1 MWQDVRLLNMI
12 SNALLGILAL
22 ALLSAGLWWGA
33 QQPVFTLKTVRVV
46 GAEGVPLNYVNH
58 LTVRNTALPRI
69 RGNFFT
75 VELETVRRA
84 FEALPWVRR
93 ASVKRQWPNQ
103 LLVTIEEHRPL
114 GTWGDQGQLV
124 SVKGDVFIANLAEA
138 EERVNLSELSGP
150 AGSEKE
156 VVARYSDLRAW
167 LSPIDLAPVGLQL
180 SERYAWTALLDNGVV
195 VELGREWT
203 TDTLRSRVERLVGVY
218 PQLAARLPERIEKL
232 DLRYRNGLA
241 VKAKG
246 WSLETETKKSK

>member
-12 SNALLGILAL
+12 SNALLGVLVL

-33 QQPVFTLKTVRVV
+33 QQPVFTLKAVRVV
-46 GAEGVPLNYVNH
+46 GAEGAPLNYVNH

-75 VELETVRRA
+75 VDLETVRRA

-124 SVKGDVFIANLAEA
+124 SVKGDLFIANLAEA
-138 EERVNLSELSGP
+138 EERVQLSELSGP

-156 VVARYSDLRAW
+156 VVARFNDMRAW
-167 LSPIDLAPVGLQL
+167 LAPLGVAPVSVQL
-180 SERYAWTALLDNGVV
+180 SERYAWTAVLDNGVV
-195 VELGREWT
+195 VELGREWS

-218 PQLAARLPERIEKL
+218 PQLVARLPDGIEKL

-246 WSLETETKKSK
+246 WSLEKGTKKSK